1 MPELLQLC
9 CAMNNKLKAH
19 AALLLSGLLFG
30 ANYWIA
36 KEIMPV
42 PLLPRQ
48 IIFIRVFVA
57 AIGFW
62 VVAGFVRT
70 ESVQRKDL
78 FIIALASVLGVAVNQ
93 IFFFEGLNLSNPV
106 DAAILHATCP
116 ILVLLFATWTIRERI
131 IWVNVAG
138 VVIGATGAI
147 LLILSGLNQ
156 AVFAGS
162 LKGNLFIMI
171 NNTAYAMYLVL
182 IKPVMNKYHPF
193 TVMKWIFIF
202 GFLAVAPFTTH
213 TMADL
218 AWDQISGGV
227 LYALVYVVLG
237 TTMVAYLLT
246 TYSLQHVKA
255 SAAGYYIYLQP
266 VMAAIVGLVWFE
278 GALTWMKVVAAVCIF
293 LGVYFVNLRKPP
305 FMKRV

>member
-1 MPELLQLC
+1 
-9 CAMNNKLKAH
+9 MNNKLKAH
-19 AALLLSGLLFG
+19 GALLVSGLLFG

-36 KEIMPV
+36 KDIMPA

-62 VVAGFVRT
+62 VISGFIRSERVSRN
-70 ESVQRKDL
+70 DL
-78 FIIALASVLGVAVNQ
+78 FLIALSSVLGVAINQ
-93 IFFFEGLNLSNPV
+93 IFFFEGLNLTNPV

-116 ILVLLFATWTIRERI
+116 ILVLLFATWIIRERI
-131 IWVNVAG
+131 IWINVVG
-138 VVIGATGAI
+138 VVIGATGAV

-156 AVFAGS
+156 ALFEGS

-182 IKPVMNKYHPF
+182 IKPVMSKYHPL
-193 TVMKWIFIF
+193 TVMKWVFIF
-202 GFLAVAPFTTH
+202 GFLAVAPFTAH
-213 TMADL
+213 TL
-218 AWDQISGGV
+218 VGLEWSLISGSV
-227 LYALVYVVLG
+227 MYALIYLVIG
-237 TTMVAYLLT
+237 TTMIAYLLT

-278 GALTWMKVVAAVCIF
+278 GAVTWMKILAAVCIF
-293 LGVYFVNLRKPP
+293 CGVYFVNLRKPP
-305 FMKRV
+305 LLKRV